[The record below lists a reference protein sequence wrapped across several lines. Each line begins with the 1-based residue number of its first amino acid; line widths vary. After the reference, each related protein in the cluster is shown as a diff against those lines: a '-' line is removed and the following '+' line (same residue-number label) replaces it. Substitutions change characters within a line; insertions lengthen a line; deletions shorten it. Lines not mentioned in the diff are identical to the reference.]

1 MMAMA
6 TVAVARS
13 GRIHR
18 AEAPALASAEY
29 GRFLDLVRTLR
40 DDDWGKP
47 TDCTRWDVRG
57 IVAHVLGWAETLT
70 MREFMRVQRLGKPV
84 ARELGVPLLDG
95 MNEVLVRQRA
105 DVSPAE
111 LLTRLER
118 AAPKAVAARASVPA
132 PMRLLP
138 VSTPNGRINLGFL
151 NDHIYTRD
159 LFIHRVDITR
169 ATGSEMV
176 VTADHDARIV
186 ADVVADWT
194 AAHRQPFALVLDGPA
209 GGRFTNGVGGEE
221 HRLDAVEFCRIVS
234 GRAAGTELLATPVL
248 F

>member
-1 MMAMA
+1 MTTMA
-6 TVAVARS
+6 TVATR
-13 GRIHR
+13 GRIQKG
-18 AEAPALASAEY
+18 EAPTIASAEY
-29 GRFLDLVRTLR
+29 GRFLDLVHTLS
-40 DDDWGKP
+40 DDEWGKP

-57 IVAHVLGWAETLT
+57 IVAHVLGWSETLT
-70 MREFMRVQRLGKPV
+70 MRGFMRVQRLGKPV
-84 ARELGVPLLDG
+84 ARDLGGPLLDG

-105 DVSPAE
+105 GFSPAE
-111 LLTRLER
+111 LVTRLER

-138 VSTPNGRINLGFL
+138 VSTPGGRINLGFL
-151 NDHIYTRD
+151 NDHIFTRD

-169 ATGSEMV
+169 ATGREMV

-186 ADVVADWT
+186 ADVVADW
-194 AAHRQPFALVLDGPA
+194 AAGHRKPFTLVLDGAA
-209 GGRFTNGVGGEE
+209 GGTFADGAGGQE

-234 GRAAGTELLATPVL
+234 GRAPGAGLLATPVL